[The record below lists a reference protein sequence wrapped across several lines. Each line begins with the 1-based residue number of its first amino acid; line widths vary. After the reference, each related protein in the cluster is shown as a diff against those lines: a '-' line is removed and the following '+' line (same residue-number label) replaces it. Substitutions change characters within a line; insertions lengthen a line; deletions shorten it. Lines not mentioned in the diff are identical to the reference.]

1 MSTQVKKRS
10 LWGHPCCIT
19 RTGLLS
25 QLFLSPLLELRL
37 SAKCSQ
43 SNYLETLNQMNITIT
58 DDLWHTHVDYEICLQ
73 TNSMCFRKKTSCVR
87 RRYSEFVWL
96 RHCLEQNALIMELPK
111 LPHWNPFFSL
121 RNTEQVSQRMKGLQG
136 FLESVLHTPLLLSDS
151 RLHLFLQSD
160 LSITKIE
167 RCAHGK
173 TRYTVAEA
181 IQRSSRVYISGSED
195 KGSCD
200 SDCERYGLCP
210 TSTKAT
216 IQLTS
221 AESWN
226 LSCYCRWLLMYHIC
240 CLVYVHVDI
249 LLC

>member
-1 MSTQVKKRS
+1 MDSM
-10 LWGHPCCIT
+10 LEN
-19 RTGLLS
+19 LS
-25 QLFLSPLLELRL
+25 KTEFISICVQNPRL
-37 SAKCSQ
+37 HK
-43 SNYLETLNQMNITIT
+43 

-181 IQRSSRVYISGSED
+181 IQRSSRVYISGSEH

-200 SDCERYGLCP
+200 SDCESSSSSSGLGLSVDTP
-210 TSTKAT
+210 MRGSP
-216 IQLTS
+216 LPFY
-221 AESWN
+221 ESSDRDPE
-226 LSCYCRWLLMYHIC
+226 LFR
-240 CLVYVHVDI
+240 CL
-249 LLC
+249 